1 MAKDHLVSLRNIWK
15 YLRFEFPQKVSSPF
29 ELSFLLFYESMAEY
43 SLLTSILCKISFF
56 ALASTMFYYWIR
68 LFFNFSIKDGLETDF
83 IPKND
88 IGFFGVLTSHFSLTL
103 LLISRWLESRHFPF
117 SNLFESLLL
126 LCWTLTAIHLVFGF
140 IESLKGFYSL
150 LGVLLS
156 PLALFTNAFATFSL
170 PEELQKST
178 VLVPALQSN
187 WLAMH
192 VSVMILSY
200 GFLLSGSLLAL
211 AYLLFKVFLSLEN
224 PLHQSVS
231 GGLRTPFELKIFP
244 FGSFPFSRRN
254 VFLGDSYPNVHSS
267 FSTEKKDINHD
278 APILLNLDSNTLNL
292 LLLRLDNGSY
302 RCIGL
307 GFAFLTLGILS
318 GAVWANEAWGSYWN
332 WDPKETWALVTW
344 ILYALYLHVRLN
356 KGWQGEKPAYVAIFG
371 FLSVW
376 LCYLGVN
383 LLGVGLHSYGWLS

>member
-1 MAKDHLVSLRNIWK
+1 
-15 YLRFEFPQKVSSPF
+15 
-29 ELSFLLFYESMAEY
+29 MAEY
-43 SLLTSILCKISFF
+43 SIWTSTLCKISFS
-56 ALASTMFYYWIR
+56 ALASTMLYYWIR
-68 LFFNFSIKDGLETDF
+68 LSFTPSFNFLTEISENSKFASGQQDGSFRTIVKFDV
-83 IPKND
+83 
-88 IGFFGVLTSHFSLTL
+88 GFFGILASNLSLTL
-103 LLISRWLESRHFPF
+103 LLMSRWLESGHFPF

-126 LCWTLTAIHLVFGF
+126 LCWTLTAIHLALSF
-140 IESLKGFYSL
+140 IQSLKGFYSL

-156 PLALFTNAFATFSL
+156 PLALFTNAFATFCL
-170 PEELQKST
+170 PQELQQST

-211 AYLLFKVFLSLEN
+211 AFLLFKKFLIVL
-224 PLHQSVS
+224 
-231 GGLRTPFELKIFP
+231 PFS
-244 FGSFPFSRRN
+244 SFPFTSLTISLRDFN
-254 VFLGDSYPNVHSS
+254 SVLQSS
-267 FSTEKKDINHD
+267 LSKHIEKD
-278 APILLNLDSNTLNL
+278 ANIETNSNNINL

-344 ILYALYLHVRLN
+344 IVYALYLHVRLN
-356 KGWQGEKPAYVAIFG
+356 QGWKGEKPAYVAIFG

>member
-1 MAKDHLVSLRNIWK
+1 M
-15 YLRFEFPQKVSSPF
+15 
-29 ELSFLLFYESMAEY
+29 
-43 SLLTSILCKISFF
+43 
-56 ALASTMFYYWIR
+56 
-68 LFFNFSIKDGLETDF
+68 
-83 IPKND
+83 
-88 IGFFGVLTSHFSLTL
+88 
-103 LLISRWLESRHFPF
+103 SRWFESRHFPF

-126 LCWTLTAIHLVFGF
+126 LCWTLTAIHLALAF

-156 PLALFTNAFATFSL
+156 PLALFTNAFATFCL
-170 PEELQKST
+170 PEELQQST

-211 AYLLFKVFLSLEN
+211 AYLLFKIFFSLESSPKPN
-224 PLHQSVS
+224 IFNF
-231 GGLRTPFELKIFP
+231 GGFSFSPFLEESQP
-244 FGSFPFSRRN
+244 AYQG
-254 VFLGDSYPNVHSS
+254 S
-267 FSTEKKDINHD
+267 FSTQTFSKERDNTKQNQ
-278 APILLNLDSNTLNL
+278 ATNPGTILLNFNTFI
-292 LLLRLDNGSY
+292 LRLDNGSY

-318 GAVWANEAWGSYWN
+318 GAVWANEAWGSYWS

-344 ILYALYLHVRLN
+344 IIYALYLHLRLN
-356 KGWQGEKPAYVAIFG
+356 KGWKGEKPAYVAIFG